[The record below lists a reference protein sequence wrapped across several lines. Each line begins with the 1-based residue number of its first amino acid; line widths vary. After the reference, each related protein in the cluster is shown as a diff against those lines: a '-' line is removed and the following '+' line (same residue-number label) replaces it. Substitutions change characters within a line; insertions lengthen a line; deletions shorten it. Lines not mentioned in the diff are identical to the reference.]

1 METERGEEVELE
13 GAAIDI
19 VDCDRAGENQH
30 LVGSPAQ
37 RDICFVDKSEA
48 DKKYRKIV
56 SVLKKQSLSKAI
68 NEEVVNISLCTFNC
82 HHIVKQVHVI
92 PQEHWL
98 NEIRY

>member
-56 SVLKKQSLSKAI
+56 GVLKKTVAI
-68 NEEVVNISLCTFNC
+68 
-82 HHIVKQVHVI
+82 
-92 PQEHWL
+92 
-98 NEIRY
+98 